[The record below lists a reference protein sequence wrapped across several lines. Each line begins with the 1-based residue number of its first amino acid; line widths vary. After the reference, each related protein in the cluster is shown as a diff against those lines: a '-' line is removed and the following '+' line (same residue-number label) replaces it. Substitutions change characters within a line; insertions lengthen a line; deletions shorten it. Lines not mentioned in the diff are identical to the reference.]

1 MKPWAKIR
9 EWSRLFSEYATA
21 QSVIQLLGILSGL
34 WLVNF
39 LPVREYA
46 LYTFAMSVFTFLSVF
61 SDLGASNA
69 LLYFRRETRIAKLAF
84 APYVRAALRFRH
96 GLLLLGGCAGLAFM
110 TIVGRERG
118 FGAVEI
124 AAIGAVLVGA
134 VWIQVGASVALLQ
147 LRLEGLYRASY
158 VAEMCGNA
166 MRLAAVAAMWL
177 ATAPLAWLAMLS
189 GAAGGLVTHIL
200 AGRNVPR
207 ADESPQVGAPVA
219 NRKTIE
225 GIARYVLPAALSAA
239 YFSIQAPLT
248 VWLSAYF
255 AGTQSVAEIGAL
267 GRLGLIFGLLSGF
280 TGTVLIPRLSA
291 VTDDAHY
298 LRRYL
303 QCWAVLLPFGVGMIA
318 IAYLVPD
325 WLLLLLGN
333 AYRGLDNGV
342 MLIAISS
349 VLSTW
354 GGYLVGINNARGW
367 VRQLSSIVAIYA
379 LVQVFLVM
387 KLDLSTTIGV
397 LYFGLWSSLAGLIL
411 QVGINAAGFLK
422 PAWVAVRK

>member
-1 MKPWAKIR
+1 
-9 EWSRLFSEYATA
+9 
-21 QSVIQLLGILSGL
+21 
-34 WLVNF
+34 
-39 LPVREYA
+39 
-46 LYTFAMSVFTFLSVF
+46 
-61 SDLGASNA
+61 
-69 LLYFRRETRIAKLAF
+69 
-84 APYVRAALRFRH
+84 VRAALRFRH
-96 GLLLLGGCAGLAFM
+96 GLLLLGACAGLTFM
-110 TIVGRERG
+110 TIVGRDRG

-124 AAIGAVLVGA
+124 AIIGAVLVVA

-166 MRLAAVAAMWL
+166 MRLVAVAAMWL

-200 AGRNVPR
+200 AGRNVSR
-207 ADESPQVGAPVA
+207 ADEAPRVSA
-219 NRKTIE
+219 SATDRKPIE

-239 YFSIQAPLT
+239 YFSIQAPLAI
-248 VWLSAYF
+248 WLSAYF
-255 AGTQSVAEIGAL
+255 AGTDSVAQVGAL
-267 GRLGLIFGLLSGF
+267 GRLGIIFGFLSGF
-280 TGTVLIPRLSA
+280 MGTVLIPRLSV

-303 QCWAVLLPFGVGMIA
+303 QCWALLLPFGVGMIA

-349 VLSTW
+349 VLTTW

-367 VRQLSSIVAIYA
+367 VRQLSYIVAIYA

-387 KLDLSTTIGV
+387 GLDLSTTIGV

-411 QVGINAAGFLK
+411 QIGINAAGFLK

>member
-1 MKPWAKIR
+1 
-9 EWSRLFSEYATA
+9 
-21 QSVIQLLGILSGL
+21 
-34 WLVNF
+34 
-39 LPVREYA
+39 
-46 LYTFAMSVFTFLSVF
+46 
-61 SDLGASNA
+61 
-69 LLYFRRETRIAKLAF
+69 
-84 APYVRAALRFRH
+84 
-96 GLLLLGGCAGLAFM
+96 
-110 TIVGRERG
+110 
-118 FGAVEI
+118 
-124 AAIGAVLVGA
+124 
-134 VWIQVGASVALLQ
+134 VALLQ

-219 NRKTIE
+219 NRKPIE

-280 TGTVLIPRLSA
+280 TGTVLIPRLSV
-291 VTDDAHY
+291 VTDDSHY

-303 QCWAVLLPFGVGMIA
+303 QFWAVLIAFGAGVVVLA
-318 IAYLVPD
+318 FVVPE
-325 WLLLLLGN
+325 WLLFLLGN
-333 AYRGLDNGV
+333 AYSGLASGV
-342 MLIAISS
+342 LLVAISS

-354 GGYLVGINNARGW
+354 GGYAVGINNARGW
-367 VRQLSSIVAIYA
+367 VRHQPAAVTIFA
-379 LVQVFLVM
+379 LLQISLIGI
-387 KLDLSTTIGV
+387 LDLSTTIGV
-397 LYFGLWSSLAGLIL
+397 LYYGVWSNLAGLLL
-411 QVGINAAGFLK
+411 QAGINATGFLR
-422 PAWVAVRK
+422 PHWVAVQR